1 MPGLPFLARF
11 TLSSRP
17 AFHFCRGFALG
28 AHPAF
33 QFLRSTLP
41 SAHPVRAILPQLFA
55 LGAHPAFH
63 FWRGF
68 ALGSY
73 SAFHFWR
80 GSTLGARPV
89 IAFLPRLCPR
99 FAPSVEVLAQ
109 LFALARGWC
118 CVSVA
123 AICPQLTPGLPF
135 LARLC
140 SRFTPGHCVSAAAL
154 PSVHTQLYCS
164 VVAFCLGSRLS
175 FSSSRKKRRLAI
187 CSVPI
192 PPGRDRHLCVLMPFG
207 VICLGWFTSG
217 LGVSLWRSRR
227 SCRGTGTELRRE
239 RDWRRGLCASLRNH
253 ISIAMLSA
261 GSTLGLRA
269 PNLRQRVFDSLDSP
283 HAAAGL
289 GWCKFAAPSLGHTER
304 PARL

>member
-1 MPGLPFLARF
+1 MPSLPFLSRLYPRFTPSYCVSDSLCPRFMPGLPFLSRLCPRRASGLPILARCLPL
-11 TLSSRP
+11 THVQPSVSLAALS
-17 AFHFCRGFALG
+17 L
-28 AHPAF
+28 
-33 QFLRSTLP
+33 
-41 SAHPVRAILPQLFA
+41 AHPVRA
-55 LGAHPAFH
+55 
-63 FWRGF
+63 
-68 ALGSY
+68 
-73 SAFHFWR
+73 
-80 GSTLGARPV
+80 
-89 IAFLPRLCPR
+89 
-99 FAPSVEVLAQ
+99 VLAQ
-109 LFALARGWC
+109 LFALG
-118 CVSVA
+118 SS
-123 AICPQLTPGLPF
+123 CP
-135 LARLC
+135 C
-140 SRFTPGHCVSAAAL
+140 DSAAAL
-154 PSVHTQLYCS
+154 PSVHARQLRFCRGDLPSIRTQLYGS

-192 PPGRDRHLCVLMPFG
+192 PPGRDRHSCVLMPFG

-227 SCRGTGTELRRE
+227 SCRGTGTELRRK

-253 ISIAMLSA
+253 IGLVMLSA